1 MILRFIGAIIHFV
14 FKRRITAMGGL
25 YAPVLVS
32 LDGRV
37 LDGNTRIRAAQ
48 ELGIEIPTVII
59 PVSTQFIDPDEF
71 VRLGD
76 EGFILASNRQTDER
90 RLDRNEHL

>member
-1 MILRFIGAIIHFV
+1 MILRFIGAIIYFI
-14 FKRRITAMGGL
+14 FKCRIKAMGGL

-48 ELGIEIPTVII
+48 ELGVEIPTVIL
-59 PVSTQFIDPDEF
+59 PVSTQFIDSNEF

-76 EGFILASNRQTDER
+76 EGFILTGNHQTDKGGLE
-90 RLDRNEHL
+90 RNEHV

>member
-1 MILRFIGAIIHFV
+1 MGAIIHFI
-14 FKRRITAMGGL
+14 FKRRIKAMGGL

-32 LDGRV
+32 LDGKV

-48 ELGIEIPTVII
+48 ELGIDVPTVII
-59 PVSTQFIDPDEF
+59 PVSTQLIRPDEF

-76 EGFILASNRQTDER
+76 EGFILAGNQQTDN
-90 RLDRNEHL
+90 L

>member
-1 MILRFIGAIIHFV
+1 MFLRFLGAIIYFI
-14 FKRRITAMGGL
+14 FKRRIKAMGGL

-48 ELGIEIPTVII
+48 ELGIEIATVII
-59 PVSTQFIDPDEF
+59 PVSSQFIRPDEF

-76 EGFILASNRQTDER
+76 EGFILAGNQQTDN
-90 RLDRNEHL
+90 L